1 MIPRYNEYSEREHLQ
16 REINQLKNELSV
28 LKKDM
33 EKFKDFMNTN
43 ASFTDFKRFKM
54 VEEEEKSK
62 PVNYVTDETGVLT
75 NEQLLSLNTIY
86 TYTKTC

>member
-1 MIPRYNEYSEREHLQ
+1 MAQMIPRYNEYSEREHLQ

-54 VEEEEKSK
+54 VEEEEKF
-62 PVNYVTDETGVLT
+62 TLT
-75 NEQLLSLNTIY
+75 LRRADFPSYNGRNNPFEELPF
-86 TYTKTC
+86 